1 MLKKVFRCRE
11 LLNHL
16 IDILWPNLSS
26 EEIPQSAGLW
36 PLFIQ
41 INQDLKTGSGKGVN
55 RNRITVHE
63 INADRSF
70 NLSAHSFQ
78 FRDFDF
84 AAIHFRGA
92 IASAI
97 SLGWFNEYVI

>member
-1 MLKKVFRCRE
+1 VT
-11 LLNHL
+11 
-16 IDILWPNLSS
+16 SS
-26 EEIPQSAGLW
+26 
-36 PLFIQ
+36 
-41 INQDLKTGSGKGVN
+41 NKRVN
-55 RNRITVHE
+55 RNRVTVHE
-63 INADRSF
+63 IDANGGF

-97 SLGWFNEYVI
+97 SLGWFNEYVILT

>member
-1 MLKKVFRCRE
+1 VAPFY
-11 LLNHL
+11 
-16 IDILWPNLSS
+16 PNQPRF
-26 EEIPQSAGLW
+26 EDWQR
-36 PLFIQ
+36 Q
-41 INQDLKTGSGKGVN
+41 GVN

-97 SLGWFNEYVI
+97 SLGWFHEYVI